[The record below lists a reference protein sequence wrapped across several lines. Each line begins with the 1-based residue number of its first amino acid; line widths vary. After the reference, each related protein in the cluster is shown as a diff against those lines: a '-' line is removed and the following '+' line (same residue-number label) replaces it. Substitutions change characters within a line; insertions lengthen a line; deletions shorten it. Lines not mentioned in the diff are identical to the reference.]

1 MPIISS
7 KLQRSLAF
15 PVISDS
21 ASTHAASAVVSPD
34 SRRWC
39 ALAVASLV
47 IAGLLSLSVVI
58 GRLPFMAGI
67 INDPLFFK
75 RCLVVHVDLSLV
87 VWFYAFIASL
97 LSMRFSTDSGFL
109 GRLTFGISITGVI
122 GMLAGAVMRGAQPIL
137 SNYIP
142 MIDHPLFTTGLVLFF
157 MGIVGFYLAALARDT
172 GVADGPIPRE
182 AMIGLQAAALAVALA
197 VVTWISAQAG
207 LPGGLD
213 TATYYEFTI
222 WGAGHALQVA
232 NTCAMLAVWLWVLNR
247 ATGAPLVSTR
257 TAHVLFG
264 LMITP
269 HFILPL
275 LTLRGTLDSLYHNGA
290 TQLMRWGI
298 FPIAMAFLVLGIR
311 HLWIHRTT
319 KKDSAARA
327 LVAGFIAS
335 AGLTLLGVIL
345 GACIRSSTTLVPA
358 HYHASLGGVTVA
370 FMTAAF
376 LIAATIKSETGL
388 PQKVWK
394 SVRRQLAV
402 FGIGQTIFALGFA
415 IGGVYGL
422 SRKAYASEQHV
433 RSLGEHV
440 GLITMG
446 LGGLVAVVGGLW
458 FLFLIIREIRGW
470 RRSGSLAGCMEK
482 NN

>member
-1 MPIISS
+1 MATISS

-15 PVISDS
+15 PAFKDS
-21 ASTHAASAVVSPD
+21 TQTLTAAAAVSAD
-34 SRRWC
+34 ARRWC

-58 GRLPFMAGI
+58 GRLPFLAGFI
-67 INDPLFFK
+67 QDPLFFK

-97 LSMRFSTDSGFL
+97 LALRFSHDTGTA
-109 GRLTFGISITGVI
+109 GRLCFGISVLGVVA
-122 GMLAGAVMRGAQPIL
+122 MLAGALMRGAEPVL

-142 MIDHPLFTTGLVLFF
+142 MIDHPLFLIGLALFF
-157 MGIVGFYLAALARDT
+157 LGIIGFFLIALARDSNT
-172 GVADGPIPRE
+172 ADGPIPAE
-182 AMIGLQAAALAVALA
+182 AAVGLQASALALLLAL
-197 VVTWISAQAG
+197 VTWISAVAG
-207 LPGGLD
+207 IPAGLD
-213 TATYYEFTI
+213 TITYYEFTI

-232 NTCAMLAVWLWVLNR
+232 NVCAMIAVWLWALHQ
-247 ATGAPLVSTR
+247 ATGKPVVSKRLSTL
-257 TAHVLFG
+257 LFG
-264 LMITP
+264 LLIAP

-275 LTLRGTLDSLYHNGA
+275 LTMRGTMDPLYHNGA

-298 FPIAMAFLVLGIR
+298 FPVAIGFLILGIGHLTMHGTAEKSHAQRALLAGFWSSVALTVLGI
-311 HLWIHRTT
+311 
-319 KKDSAARA
+319 
-327 LVAGFIAS
+327 
-335 AGLTLLGVIL
+335 IL

-376 LIAATIKSETGL
+376 LVAAAVKGKHGL
-388 PQKVWK
+388 AGKVWK
-394 SVRRQLAV
+394 SIKRQLAV
-402 FGIGQTIFALGFA
+402 FGIGQTVFALGFA

-458 FLFLIIREIRGW
+458 FLYLILREIRSWFGKPQ
-470 RRSGSLAGCMEK
+470 AAE
-482 NN
+482 